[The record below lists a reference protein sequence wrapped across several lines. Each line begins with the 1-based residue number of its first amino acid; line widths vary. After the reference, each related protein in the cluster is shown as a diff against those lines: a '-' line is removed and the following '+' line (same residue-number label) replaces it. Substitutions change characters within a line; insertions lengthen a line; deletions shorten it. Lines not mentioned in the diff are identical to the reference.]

1 MEFSTNRRLAVIVLI
16 VVVCLFSVIGVNGS
30 LAKLSDK
37 IGQGF
42 YDGVENR
49 DGYVEKSIQSHL
61 DNIADAA
68 NGLVTLG
75 KSIGIKEADELSAAR
90 IALIEG
96 KTVSEKFDSFTKVVS
111 LSETVANGLL
121 LSSRMPVNADALEY
135 YASTVQNAARA
146 IGQLGYNDT
155 VDEYYNKTL
164 RTFPVSLFR
173 PFITA
178 DGPEYF
184 R

>member
-68 NGLVTLG
+68 NGLQADVFHIPEFAAQTLDVRVDRAG
-75 KSIGIKEADELSAAR
+75 VRLAFISPELIHQLSARENAPG
-90 IALIEG
+90 IA
-96 KTVSEKFDSFTKVVS
+96 
-111 LSETVANGLL
+111 
-121 LSSRMPVNADALEY
+121 
-135 YASTVQNAARA
+135 
-146 IGQLGYNDT
+146 
-155 VDEYYNKTL
+155 
-164 RTFPVSLFR
+164 
-173 PFITA
+173 
-178 DGPEYF
+178 
-184 R
+184 